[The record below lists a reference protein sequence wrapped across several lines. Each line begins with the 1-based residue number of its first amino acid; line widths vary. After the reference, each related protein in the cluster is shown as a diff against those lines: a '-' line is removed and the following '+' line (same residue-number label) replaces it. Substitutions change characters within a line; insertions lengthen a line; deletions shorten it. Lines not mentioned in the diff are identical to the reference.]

1 MRLLAALFIFACA
14 LSAHV
19 GSPASY
25 YDGSAGPYRLAVTIR
40 PPQVIPG
47 VAEIE
52 IRSETPGLRRLQIVP
67 IPIAGAGAKFA
78 PTPDIAQPSKDDPQF
93 FTGTLWIM
101 RAGSWRVRI
110 NAEGDAGPGE
120 LSVPV
125 PALST
130 RILHMQAKMGMILL
144 PLLVV
149 LMVGLVSIIGAGVRE
164 AQLKPGEVVDAKRR
178 ARGRVVRA

>member
-1 MRLLAALFIFACA
+1 MRLLALISVFACA

-19 GSPASY
+19 GSPDIY

-67 IPIAGAGAKFA
+67 IPISGPGAKFV
-78 PTPDIAQPSKDDPQF
+78 PTPDVAQPSKEDPQF

-101 RAGSWRVRI
+101 RFGSWVVKI
-110 NAEGDAGPGE
+110 AAEGDAGAGE

-125 PALST
+125 PALSM
-130 RILHMQAKMGMILL
+130 RILRMQSSMGLILL
-144 PLLVV
+144 PLMLVLV
-149 LMVGLVSIIGAGVRE
+149 VGLVSIIGAGVR
-164 AQLKPGEVVDAKRR
+164 
-178 ARGRVVRA
+178 